1 MKRIYTAVFRPW
13 RPNYSWFGR
22 DSGLV
27 TQGLRNIGVE
37 SRLVI
42 LRNEGIPCD
51 DRFLAVDRAQF
62 CDSAFWKS
70 LDLDAVVLQGGG
82 DIGMEA
88 ALSAIRSSGTKLL
101 LRLDSDGV
109 IAPQADP
116 YLYTYNLWW
125 NLAYH
130 HKHPAFLIALA
141 KAFLKYLFPDRF
153 GPGRIAKRL
162 AQGDILLIE
171 SRIAASRL
179 QRVLKNHDFEEIAAK
194 VVHLPIPIPDGW
206 SYDPNQDKENT
217 IISVARWYDAQK
229 DAPKL
234 IQIIGKVLRQQSNF
248 NAIIIGDGEDYLKKL
263 ISNHAKDV
271 SERIEIKGRLPHI
284 EIARYL
290 KKAKIFICTSRA
302 ESMNISSAEAACCG
316 CSIVGPAEIASMH
329 EYTSFNSGTMAWTRR
344 TSDFVDA
351 VNAEITAWYFFERNP
366 LKICMYFRNLLSQ
379 QKIAKELE
387 RIVFDEKM
395 CG

>member
-1 MKRIYTAVFRPW
+1 MTE
-13 RPNYSWFGR
+13 
-22 DSGLV
+22 
-27 TQGLRNIGVE
+27 GLRKIGVE

-42 LRNEGIPCD
+42 LRNEGISTD
-51 DRFLAVDRAQF
+51 ERFLPVDREQF
-62 CDSAFWKS
+62 CDSSFWKS
-70 LDLDAVVLQGGG
+70 LALDAVVLQGGG
-82 DIGMEA
+82 DIGIEP

-130 HKHPAFLIALA
+130 HKHPAILIALA
-141 KAFLKYLFPDRF
+141 KAFLKHLFPDRF

-162 AQGDILLIE
+162 AQGDVLLIE
-171 SRIAASRL
+171 SRIAATRL
-179 QRVLKNHDFEEIAAK
+179 QRVLKNHGFEKTAAK
-194 VVHLPIPIPDGW
+194 VVHLPIPIHDDW
-206 SYDPNQDKENT
+206 SYDPNQYKENT
-217 IISVARWYDAQK
+217 IVSVARWYDAQK

-234 IQIIGKVLRQQSNF
+234 VQVLGQVLKHHPHF

-263 ISNHAKDV
+263 ILKYAKDV
-271 SERIEIKGRLPHI
+271 SDRIEVKGRLPHI
-284 EIARYL
+284 EIASYL
-290 KKAKIFICTSRA
+290 KKSKIFICSSRA
-302 ESMNISSAEAACCG
+302 ESMNISSAEAACFG

-351 VNAEITAWYFFERNP
+351 VNAEISGWNLNKRDP
-366 LKICMYFRNLLSQ
+366 LAISQ
-379 QKIAKELE
+379 TIGNFLGSEKIAEQLVYLADK
-387 RIVFDEKM
+387 
-395 CG
+395 